1 MTLNQFICYKPGP
14 RQRGLII
21 AVAWLFVI
29 LIGIAHYA
37 SGPRVAL
44 YAFYLA
50 PILAVTWFVGPRWGM
65 ATALLSTANWLVVDI
80 GLMPHWQA
88 EFIVFINE
96 SLRFG
101 MYLLLVIMSWQ
112 WRKALDRESTLAR
125 VDSLTQMPN
134 RRAFFEL
141 ARIELERARRH
152 GHPLTAI
159 MLDLDN
165 FKAVNDEQGH
175 QAGDELLRAFSNV
188 LLHETRSYDV
198 VGRLGGDEFALVLPE
213 TGVPA
218 AMAFSEKLRREV
230 LAAMKKGKWPVTVSL
245 GVATFNKVPQNVDQ
259 LLNRADRLMYDV
271 KQAGKNQIRHELI
284 DMPEQ

>member
-14 RQRGLII
+14 RQRWAII
-21 AVAWLFVI
+21 ALAWLCVI
-29 LIGIAHYA
+29 LIGMAHYA
-37 SGPRVAL
+37 SGPLIAL

-50 PILAVTWFVGPRWGM
+50 PILLVTWFVGARWGT
-65 ATALLSTANWLVVDI
+65 ATAVLSTANWIWVDI
-80 GLMPHWQA
+80 GLMPEWQV
-88 EFIVFINE
+88 EFIVLLNE

-101 MYLLLVIMSWQ
+101 MYMLLVIVSWQ
-112 WRKALDRESTLAR
+112 WRKALDRESALAR
-125 VDSLTQMPN
+125 VDALTQMPN

-152 GHPLTAI
+152 GHSLTAI

-165 FKAVNDEQGH
+165 FKAVNDQLGH
-175 QAGDELLRAFSNV
+175 QAGDELLRAFSDV

-213 TGVPA
+213 TGAAA

-230 LAAMKKGKWPVTVSL
+230 LAAMEKGKWPVTVSL
-245 GVATFNKVPQNVDQ
+245 GVATFERMPKDVDQ

-284 DMPEQ
+284 EVPEQ